1 MKRVRVTND
10 AERDLDEIWL
20 YIARD
25 SVEAANRLID
35 ELTSRFPLLGSSPQM
50 GRLREELKLNLR
62 SHAVGNYIIYYR
74 ETQRGVSILRVVHGS
89 RDPKRALGL

>member
-10 AERDLDEIWL
+10 ADRDLDQTWL

-25 SVEAANRLID
+25 SVDAANQLID
-35 ELTSRFPLLGSSPQM
+35 ELTSRFPLLGSLPRM
-50 GRLREELKLNLR
+50 GRSREELKPNLR